1 METSTLLALFSGL
14 GPTRRDLVGAFDAAG
29 DGEIEALD
37 YLSDFAIPINEQCES
52 MTVSPDGEKLWLS
65 CEGRDGVLASA
76 ECASFAD
83 AQGSSEADSGDSRN
97 QGCAAGAAALWWQL
111 IAFSLARRTLRTL

>member
-14 GPTRRDLVGAFDAAG
+14 GPTAGICWSVRRGG

-97 QGCAAGAAALWWQL
+97 QGCAAGAAALCG
-111 IAFSLARRTLRTL
+111 S